1 MKKLSFGMTKGE
13 IEAVLEEADLDYFYA
28 QEDEEEYLCIE
39 DSRYYCYFD
48 DQKLFCS
55 LRIQAGTSRDGRF
68 ALEMDL
74 AELEKS
80 VNDIG
85 ETLLKSVKEEVY
97 DIYSY
102 VDTEQETHYMFYV
115 YENKVTVIWEM
126 ALEICICH

>member
-13 IEAVLEEADLDYFYA
+13 LEAILEEADLDYFYA

-55 LRIQAGTSRDGRF
+55 LRIQDGTSRDGRF

-85 ETLLKSVKEEVY
+85 ETLLKSVNEEVY

-126 ALEICICH
+126 ALEICICR